1 MANGKCCIELL
12 RLRHPGGCLFGSVAN
27 AIERAGIDSNIAE
40 QIAVDIDE
48 LVHENVATEPD
59 ITLMRSDL

>member
-1 MANGKCCIELL
+1 L
-12 RLRHPGGCLFGSVAN
+12 CLFGSVTN
-27 AIERAGIDSNIAE
+27 AIERAGIDRSTAE